1 MITYS
6 LTPSASFR
14 LPFQLPPLMVV
25 LTCVNCKQKAHLQA
39 LPPPLSGHTCSECGW
54 ISNPKGGTLTS
65 SSGKPYYLPGDLE
78 YLSPEER
85 KQRLRMYSRPAP
97 ELKLHGAAFWQ
108 REHARA
114 ATHEQPLRR
123 SLSGG
128 IDLSSVQAH
137 RSQAA
142 IQQQDESERMLQ
154 AFRAKGITVSEAAI
168 RRGLMAPMDRAA
180 EELTLPDRSRP
191 QGSLQPSQSV
201 PALPRVS
208 GGAAL
213 LARTHS
219 AVEPQPLP
227 GAHPA
232 TYPVGSGRGAAA
244 ALGRSVGG
252 AAADEAAAG
261 GTGRSSRPGMHF
273 PEEPSAGRGGGA
285 AGASVVAA
293 RRSEGK
299 SAPEPASLRRPL
311 TAELVAATVTTRWQR
326 HAREVGLGMGASTS
340 VSALPTRYLRPPPAV
355 VLVGV
360 VAPRTP
366 EAYT

>member
-1 MITYS
+1 
-6 LTPSASFR
+6 
-14 LPFQLPPLMVV
+14 MVV
-25 LTCVNCKQKAHLQA
+25 VGLVVTCVNCKQKAHLQP
-39 LPPPLSGHTCSECGW
+39 LPSPLSGHTCSECGW

-114 ATHEQPLRR
+114 AAHEQPLRR

-168 RRGLMAPMDRAA
+168 RRGLMAPMDRTA

-213 LARTHS
+213 LARTQS
-219 AVEPQPLP
+219 AVEPQPLA
-227 GAHPA
+227 GAYPA

-252 AAADEAAAG
+252 AAAEEAAAG

-273 PEEPSAGRGGGA
+273 PEQPSDALGGGA
-285 AGASVVAA
+285 AGASVAA

-299 SAPEPASLRRPL
+299 SAPEPARRVLRLRRPL

-326 HAREVGLGMGASTS
+326 RAREVGLGMGASAS

-355 VLVGV
+355 VLV
-360 VAPRTP
+360 APDAGALET
-366 EAYT
+366 

>member
-1 MITYS
+1 
-6 LTPSASFR
+6 
-14 LPFQLPPLMVV
+14 MVV
-25 LTCVNCKQKAHLQA
+25 VGLVVTCVNCKQKAHLQP
-39 LPPPLSGHTCSECGW
+39 LPSPLSGHTCSECGW

-114 ATHEQPLRR
+114 AAHEQPLRR
-123 SLSGG
+123 SLSSG

-168 RRGLMAPMDRAA
+168 RRGLMAPMDHTA

-219 AVEPQPLP
+219 AVEPQPLA
-227 GAHPA
+227 GAYPA

-252 AAADEAAAG
+252 GSCRGGSGWWHWSQQQARDALSRAAERCPWWRRR
-261 GTGRSSRPGMHF
+261 GRKR
-273 PEEPSAGRGGGA
+273 GGA
-285 AGASVVAA
+285 AQRGQVCSGTGAPSTPPQAA
-293 RRSEGK
+293 TDGR
-299 SAPEPASLRRPL
+299 ASGSDGND
-311 TAELVAATVTTRWQR
+311 AVAATGQGSWAGHGCVS
-326 HAREVGLGMGASTS
+326 VG
-340 VSALPTRYLRPPPAV
+340 
-355 VLVGV
+355 
-360 VAPRTP
+360 
-366 EAYT
+366 

>member
-1 MITYS
+1 
-6 LTPSASFR
+6 
-14 LPFQLPPLMVV
+14 MVV
-25 LTCVNCKQKAHLQA
+25 VGLVVTCVNCKQKAHLQP
-39 LPPPLSGHTCSECGW
+39 LPSPLSGHTCSECGW

-114 ATHEQPLRR
+114 AAHEQPLRR

-154 AFRAKGITVSEAAI
+154 TFRAKGITVSEAAI
-168 RRGLMAPMDRAA
+168 RRGLMAPMDRTA

-213 LARTHS
+213 LARTQS
-219 AVEPQPLP
+219 AVEPQPLA
-227 GAHPA
+227 GAYPA

-252 AAADEAAAG
+252 AAAEEEAAAG
-261 GTGRSSRPGMHF
+261 GTGRSSRPGMHS
-273 PEEPSAGRGGGA
+273 PEEPSAARGGGA
-285 AGASVVAA
+285 AGASVAA

-299 SAPEPASLRRPL
+299 SAPEPARRVLRLRRPL

-326 HAREVGLGMGASTS
+326 RAREVGLGMGASAS

-355 VLVGV
+355 VLV
-360 VAPRTP
+360 APD
-366 EAYT
+366 AGAL